1 MPSLLEAKSLVRS
14 FGERRVVD
22 EVSLALEQGQVLGL
36 LGPNGAG
43 KTTTFRMIAGL
54 LKPDRGSVLIDGE
67 DVTKMPLYR
76 RASRGLGYL
85 AQRGGL
91 FPGLDVRA
99 NLLVAGEIAGLST
112 SEAGHRAEEVME
124 RLKLSHV
131 AGGRETTLSG
141 GERRRA
147 EIARALMVRP
157 RMLLFD
163 EPFAGVDPMAV
174 TSLQSEM
181 RALADSGLSI
191 LITDH
196 AVAATFSICDQVAV
210 LNEGRVL
217 VAGAPA
223 VVEADPRVRATY
235 LGPQNH

>member
-1 MPSLLEAKSLVRS
+1 
-14 FGERRVVD
+14 VVD
-22 EVSLALEQGQVLGL
+22 EVSLSLDSGQVLGL

-54 LKPDRGSVLIDGE
+54 LKPDRGSVFIDGE
-67 DVTKMPLYR
+67 DVTKLPLYR
-76 RASRGLGYL
+76 RAGRGLGYL

-99 NLLVAGEIAGLST
+99 NLMVAGEIAGL
-112 SEAGHRAEEVME
+112 AAPDARARTDELIE
-124 RLKLSHV
+124 RLNLGHV
-131 AGGRETTLSG
+131 SDGREQTLSG

-174 TSLQSEM
+174 SSLQDEM
-181 RALADSGLSI
+181 RALADTGLSI

-217 VAGAPA
+217 VSGPPA
-223 VVEADPRVRATY
+223 KVEADPRVRATY
-235 LGPQNH
+235 LGPQSA

>member
-1 MPSLLEAKSLVRS
+1 
-14 FGERRVVD
+14 
-22 EVSLALEQGQVLGL
+22 
-36 LGPNGAG
+36 
-43 KTTTFRMIAGL
+43 
-54 LKPDRGSVLIDGE
+54 
-67 DVTKMPLYR
+67 
-76 RASRGLGYL
+76 
-85 AQRGGL
+85 
-91 FPGLDVRA
+91 
-99 NLLVAGEIAGLST
+99 
-112 SEAGHRAEEVME
+112 ME

-131 AGGRETTLSG
+131 ADGRETTLSG

-174 TSLQSEM
+174 TSLQAEM

-235 LGPQNH
+235 LGPQNA